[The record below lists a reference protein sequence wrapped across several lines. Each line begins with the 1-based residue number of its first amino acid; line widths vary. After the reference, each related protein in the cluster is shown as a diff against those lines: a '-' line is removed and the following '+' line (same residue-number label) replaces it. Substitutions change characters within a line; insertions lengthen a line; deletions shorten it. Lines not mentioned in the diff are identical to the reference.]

1 VKSPEIRCDGQ
12 LNGRGDSCPSREL
25 DPLVLSLDGTGQS
38 PAAPKRPQASGRV
51 SIRHSPDSI
60 LTSAHRGVFLNLPS
74 PTPACA
80 GGGGVGEGDSRGHAT
95 LRENG

>member
-1 VKSPEIRCDGQ
+1 MKSPEIRCDGQ
-12 LNGRGDSCPSREL
+12 LNGRGDSCPSRGL

-38 PAAPKRPQASGRV
+38 PAAAKPPQASGRV

-60 LTSAHRGVFLNLPS
+60 VTSAHRGVFLNLPPPS
-74 PTPACA
+74 A

>member
-12 LNGRGDSCPSREL
+12 LNGRGDSCPSRGL

-38 PAAPKRPQASGRV
+38 PVPPKRPQASGRV

-60 LTSAHRGVFLNLPS
+60 LTSAHRGVFSL
-74 PTPACA
+74 
-80 GGGGVGEGDSRGHAT
+80 
-95 LRENG
+95 